1 MHGHGDPWLPYRG
14 IFSLGFKECNP
25 RILQNYGQGVRM
37 THRDP
42 KEDSRRTIL
51 LLIALVDSTMVA
63 CNGSG
68 TGTGLGNGGTIS
80 GATTSGGGVTTTG
93 VGNGGTTAKGGA
105 GPAVAARVVETAG
118 RHRMLDAEGPAAAA
132 PTVTATT
139 GAVGSVSYSASTQR
153 FTVPET
159 SV

>member
-1 MHGHGDPWLPYRG
+1 
-14 IFSLGFKECNP
+14 
-25 RILQNYGQGVRM
+25 M
-37 THRDP
+37 THRNP

-51 LLIALVDSTMVA
+51 LLVALVDSTMVA

-68 TGTGLGNGGTIS
+68 TGTVLGSGGTDS
-80 GATTSGGGVTTTG
+80 GGTASGGTTSGGGVTAAG
-93 VGNGGTTAKGGA
+93 VGGRGHHGQRRCGA
-105 GPAVAARVVETAG
+105 AVAARAVETAG
-118 RHRMLDAEGPAAAA
+118 RHRMLDAEGQAAAA

-139 GAVGSVSYSASTQR
+139 GTVGSVSYSASTQR